1 MVYVPWGAFVVFLFR
16 QHEKNAF
23 LRPFV
28 LPLRKNSYW
37 NCVTYSKY
45 EILMLLN
52 ILQTKNWSD
61 FVYTVNLKH
70 TASTRRS
77 SIDTCCQLNI
87 LLGTWDPTQHGLVL
101 VLHEFVSVVNWI
113 FFQVLCADLTVR
125 GWSHLLVHA
134 FLNNL
139 RLLCASTWHPIQFT
153 LLGGLNVKVGKIW
166 CLGLLN
172 LSGRNCCEV
181 KLFEGAAARCAWEMI
196 KWLLQRRDQ
205 RKRLPEPVCCLAQL
219 WLLQVEQF
227 ST

>member
-1 MVYVPWGAFVVFLFR
+1 MVYVSWGAFVVFLFR

-101 VLHEFVSVVNWI
+101 VLHVFVSVVNWI
-113 FFQVLCADLTVR
+113 FFRCADLTVL
-125 GWSHLLVHA
+125 GLLVHA

-139 RLLCASTWHPIQFT
+139 RLLCASTWNPVQFT
-153 LLGGLNVKVGKIW
+153 WLGSLDVKVGKIW

-172 LSGRNCCEV
+172 LSGINCEV
-181 KLFEGAAARCAWEMI
+181 KLFEGAAARCVWEI
-196 KWLLQRRDQ
+196 KWLLQRREQ
-205 RKRLPEPVCCLAQL
+205 RKHLPEPVCCLAQL

-227 ST
+227 SI